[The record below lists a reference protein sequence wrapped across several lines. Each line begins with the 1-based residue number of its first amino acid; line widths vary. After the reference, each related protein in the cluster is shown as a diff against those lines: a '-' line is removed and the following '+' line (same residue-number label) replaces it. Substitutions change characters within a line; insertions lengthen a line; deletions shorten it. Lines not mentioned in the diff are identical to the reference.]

1 MTAAGE
7 ETLKRFII
15 SFNDGD
21 MQVAD
26 HEWQQV
32 ADESHAVV
40 REAKAAGVW
49 IFGGGF
55 FEDKPVV
62 VTEDGAVTDGPIK
75 ASDVRLGGFSVI
87 EVETAQEAY
96 FWAAKIA
103 KGCRGPQEVR
113 EFIFDEESVN

>member
-1 MTAAGE
+1 MR
-7 ETLKRFII
+7 RFII

-21 MQVAD
+21 MKFPMDELPQVAD
-26 HEWQQV
+26 
-32 ADESHAVV
+32 DSHAVV

-62 VTEDGAVTDGPIK
+62 VTEDGAVAQGPL
-75 ASDVRLGGFSVI
+75 ALSEVRLGGFSVLDCKN
-87 EVETAQEAY
+87 EEEAY

-103 KGCRGPQEVR
+103 KSCRCPQEVR
-113 EFIFDEESVN
+113 EMIYDPESTN

>member
-1 MTAAGE
+1 MR
-7 ETLKRFII
+7 RFII

-21 MQVAD
+21 MKFDMA
-26 HEWQQV
+26 ELPQV

-62 VTEDGAVTDGPIK
+62 VTENGEITVGPI
-75 ASDVRLGGFSVI
+75 APSDVRLGGFSVI
-87 EVETAQEAY
+87 DCETEEEAY
-96 FWAAKIA
+96 KWAAKIA
-103 KGCRGPQEVR
+103 KSCRCDQEVR
-113 EFIFDEESVN
+113 EMIYDPESTN